1 MDIIAL
7 KILIG
12 LIVGTLIGLTGLG
25 GGVLLLPLLI
35 FGLAVPP
42 IIAVGSDA
50 LFNFITKIPSSA
62 VHLSKGTVRRKVVLA
77 LAAGSM
83 PGSFAGVK
91 FLQHLRV
98 VYGAGVND
106 FIKTAVG
113 ILLIVVPVLLL
124 LQRRI
129 ETHVATRPPTAKSFL
144 GMGVIG
150 LVAGFLVGM
159 TSVGSGSIIMMLLLL
174 FYSYPPKV
182 MVGTDIV
189 HAVALTGVTSFMH
202 FRLGNVD
209 LSLVGYLLIGSIPGG
224 LIGSYL
230 STRVP
235 VLWLRRILCVILLAT
250 GARMLWA
257 PAVH

>member
-1 MDIIAL
+1 MELITL

-35 FGLAVPP
+35 FGLRVPP

-50 LFNFITKIPSSA
+50 LFNFLTKIPSSA

-77 LAAGSM
+77 LATGSM
-83 PGSFAGVK
+83 PGSFLGVR

-98 VYGAGVND
+98 LHGDGVND
-106 FIKTAVG
+106 FIKAAVG
-113 ILLIVVPVLLL
+113 ILLIIVSTLLL

-129 ETHVATRPPTAKSFL
+129 EEQVANRPPTAKSFA
-144 GMGVIG
+144 GMIVIG

-182 MVGTDIV
+182 MVGTDIA
-189 HAVALTGVTSFMH
+189 HAVVLTGVTSLLH

-235 VLWLRRILCVILLAT
+235 VLWLRRILCVILLGT

-257 PAVH
+257 

>member
-1 MDIIAL
+1 MELITL

-35 FGLAVPP
+35 FGLRVPP

-50 LFNFITKIPSSA
+50 LFNFLTKIPSSA

-77 LAAGSM
+77 LATGSM
-83 PGSFAGVK
+83 PGSFLGVR

-98 VYGAGVND
+98 LHGDGVND
-106 FIKTAVG
+106 FIKAAVG
-113 ILLIVVPVLLL
+113 ILLIIVSTLLL

-129 ETHVATRPPTAKSFL
+129 EEQVANRPPTAKSFA
-144 GMGVIG
+144 GMTVIG

-182 MVGTDIV
+182 MVGTDIA
-189 HAVALTGVTSFMH
+189 HAVVLTGVTSLLH

-230 STRVP
+230 SVRVP
-235 VLWLRRILCVILLAT
+235 VLWLRRILCVILLGT

-257 PAVH
+257 